1 MIMYTLIPAVCEDHP
16 IFGGETTLPWDSRP
30 RLSLKDVKHYLLDQ
44 HKRATSA
51 LRDIFDCT
59 IVSRKISS
67 VNLTNFEHLTHSQL
81 GTKYSG
87 EDGKAVI

>member
-44 HKRATSA
+44 CKRAASA
-51 LRDIFDCT
+51 LRDISDCT
-59 IVSRKISS
+59 IVSRKMSS
-67 VNLTNFEHLTHSQL
+67 MNLTNF
-81 GTKYSG
+81 G
-87 EDGKAVI
+87 EVVKMAKRSSENFRK